1 MVNNFINEYNR
12 AMTNAYNKAMA
23 AAGRLEEATKG
34 RVVAPQV
41 IKKQVSNAVND
52 IYKSLAQGK
61 QGANVTRIVKNTA
74 KKNLDTLYKGAETN
88 INKALQSSG
97 VKGTVSQAMRKVQL
111 PKSALGKAGVAGT
124 IGYGGYRMLKPDET
138 LYNRGIGALQALS
151 GVASM
156 IPIPFIKGA
165 GMVGTFGTP
174 FLYRDEDKQ
183 TQQQLPQQEVSTIGL
198 DEVPQEQPPKLE
210 DIDTMIAKS
219 YNTSQLPQA
228 QPRMDDVGRII
239 RQYEAN
245 NNLQPEQV
253 VGQQSTQQ
261 DMVAEQPQ
269 QSGNLQDVLALY
281 QAQLGANQPYLEALQ
296 NYLNNYDDIMNQSRR
311 QQRYW
316 AGAAGFTGND
326 AYRDLAKSYSPE
338 QVEANRVQLIKA
350 LAEAKQ
356 GNIGELNKL
365 VGNAKTAMSMGL
377 PAEAGLASKDM
388 LNALVN
394 LQRSRDLLEGKR
406 YIADVGYEGKRY
418 GADANLYGRQYAS
431 DLALQGRMY
440 QATLDNQ
447 IRMAIAQGRMD
458 VARELANEKN
468 RVTLQAAMLNNLPY
482 AMDPSLLYN
491 ANMMMGNPL
500 NIQGGGQQT
509 STASG
514 VDPRA
519 INAMFDK
526 YAK

>member
-1 MVNNFINEYNR
+1 MNEYNR
-12 AMTNAYNKAMA
+12 AMANAYNKAMA

-52 IYKSLAQGK
+52 
-61 QGANVTRIVKNTA
+61 
-74 KKNLDTLYKGAETN
+74 LYKGKVTDIA
-88 INKALQSSG
+88 KALQSSG
-97 VKGTVSQAMRKVQL
+97 VKGAVGQAMRKAQL
-111 PKSALGKAGVAGT
+111 PKSALGKAGIAGT

-156 IPIPFIKGA
+156 VPIPLVKGA

-174 FLYRDEDKQ
+174 FLYRDNNNVQ
-183 TQQQLPQQEVSTIGL
+183 TQQQLPQQEVPTVGIGEPAKEL
-198 DEVPQEQPPKLE
+198 PPQLE
-210 DIDTMIAKS
+210 DIDPMIAKA

-228 QPRMDDVGRII
+228 QPRMDDVGRMI

-253 VGQQSTQQ
+253 VGQQSAQQ
-261 DMVAEQPQ
+261 EVVDQPQ

-281 QAQLGANQPYLEALQ
+281 QTQLGANQPYLEALQ

-406 YIADVGYEGKRY
+406 YTADVGYEGKRY

-447 IRMAIAQGRMD
+447 IRIAIAQGRMD
-458 VARELANEKN
+458 LARELANEKN
-468 RVTLQAAMLNNLPY
+468 RATLQATMLNNLPY
-482 AMDPSLLYN
+482 AMDPSVLYN
-491 ANMMMGNPL
+491 ANIMMGNPL
-500 NIQGGGQQT
+500 NMQGGGQQG

-526 YAK
+526 YTK

>member
-1 MVNNFINEYNR
+1 
-12 AMTNAYNKAMA
+12 
-23 AAGRLEEATKG
+23 
-34 RVVAPQV
+34 
-41 IKKQVSNAVND
+41 
-52 IYKSLAQGK
+52 
-61 QGANVTRIVKNTA
+61 
-74 KKNLDTLYKGAETN
+74 
-88 INKALQSSG
+88 
-97 VKGTVSQAMRKVQL
+97 
-111 PKSALGKAGVAGT
+111 
-124 IGYGGYRMLKPDET
+124 
-138 LYNRGIGALQALS
+138 
-151 GVASM
+151 
-156 IPIPFIKGA
+156 
-165 GMVGTFGTP
+165 
-174 FLYRDEDKQ
+174 
-183 TQQQLPQQEVSTIGL
+183 
-198 DEVPQEQPPKLE
+198 
-210 DIDTMIAKS
+210 
-219 YNTSQLPQA
+219 
-228 QPRMDDVGRII
+228 MDDVGRMI
-239 RQYEAN
+239 RRYEAN

-253 VGQQSTQQ
+253 IGQQIPQQ
-261 DMVAEQPQ
+261 EVVAEQPQ

-281 QAQLGANQPYLEALQ
+281 QAQLGANQPYLEALK
-296 NYLNNYDDIMNQSRR
+296 NYLNNYDDIMNQSRM

-406 YIADVGYEGKRY
+406 YTADVGYEGKRY

-447 IRMAIAQGRMD
+447 IRIAIAQGRMD

-482 AMDPSLLYN
+482 AMDPSVLYN

-500 NIQGGGQQT
+500 NIQGGGQQAG
-509 STASG
+509 TASG

-526 YAK
+526 YTK

>member
-1 MVNNFINEYNR
+1 MVNNFMNEYNR
-12 AMTNAYNKAMA
+12 AMANAYNKAMA

-34 RVVAPQV
+34 RVVAPKV
-41 IKKQVSNAVND
+41 IKTQYNKAMGNLYDALKIGEQ
-52 IYKSLAQGK
+52 K
-61 QGANVTRIVKNTA
+61 ANITRIVKNTA

-88 INKALQSSG
+88 IAKALQSNG
-97 VKGTVSQAMRKVQL
+97 VKGAVGQAISKVQL
-111 PKSALGKAGVAGT
+111 PKSALGKAGIAGT

-156 IPIPFIKGA
+156 VPIPLVKGA

-183 TQQQLPQQEVSTIGL
+183 AQQQLPQQEVPTVGL
-198 DEVPQEQPPKLE
+198 GEVPQEQPPQLE
-210 DIDTMIAKS
+210 DIDPMIAKA

-228 QPRMDDVGRII
+228 QPRMDNVGRMI

-253 VGQQSTQQ
+253 VGQQRIQQ
-261 DMVAEQPQ
+261 EAVAEQPQ
-269 QSGNLQDVLALY
+269 QSGSLQDVLALY
-281 QAQLGANQPYLEALQ
+281 QAQLGANKPYLEALQ

-394 LQRSRDLLEGKR
+394 LQRSRDILEGKR
-406 YIADVGYEGKRY
+406 YTADLGYEGKRY

-447 IRMAIAQGRMD
+447 IRIAIAQGRMD
-458 VARELANEKN
+458 IARELANEKN

>member
-1 MVNNFINEYNR
+1 MNEYNR
-12 AMTNAYNKAMA
+12 AIGNAYNKAMA

-41 IKKQVSNAVND
+41 IKTQYNKAMGNLYDALRMGEQ
-52 IYKSLAQGK
+52 K
-61 QGANVTRIVKNTA
+61 ANITKIVKNTVG
-74 KKNLDTLYKGAETN
+74 NNIDNLYKDKVTDIA
-88 INKALQSSG
+88 KALQSSG
-97 VKGTVSQAMRKVQL
+97 VKGAVGQAMRKVQL
-111 PKSALGKAGVAGT
+111 PKSALGKAGIAGT

-156 IPIPFIKGA
+156 VPIPLVKGA
-165 GMVGTFGTP
+165 GMVGAFGTP
-174 FLYRDEDKQ
+174 FLYRK
-183 TQQQLPQQEVSTIGL
+183 TQQQSQQK
-198 DEVPQEQPPKLE
+198 EVPTVGLGEVTNEQPPQLE
-210 DIDTMIAKS
+210 DIDPMIAKA

-228 QPRMDDVGRII
+228 QPRMDDVGRMI

-261 DMVAEQPQ
+261 EVVAEQPQ

-311 QQRYW
+311 QQRYYS
-316 AGAAGFTGND
+316 AVYGMTDND
-326 AYRDLAKSYSPE
+326 AYKDLAKTYSPE

-377 PAEAGLASKDM
+377 PAEAGLASKDI

-394 LQRSRDLLEGKR
+394 LQRSRDLLEGKL
-406 YIADVGYEGKRY
+406 YTADLGYEGKRY

-447 IRMAIAQGRMD
+447 IRIAIAQGRMD

-482 AMDPSLLYN
+482 VMDPSLLYN
-491 ANMMMGNPL
+491 ANIKMGNPL
-500 NIQGGGQQT
+500 NIQGGGQQS

>member
-1 MVNNFINEYNR
+1 MTNNFVNEYNR
-12 AMTNAYNKAMA
+12 AMANAYNKAMA
-23 AAGRLEEATKG
+23 AAGRLEQATKG

-52 IYKSLAQGK
+52 
-61 QGANVTRIVKNTA
+61 
-74 KKNLDTLYKGAETN
+74 LYKGKATD
-88 INKALQSSG
+88 IAKALQSSG
-97 VKGTVSQAMRKVQL
+97 VKGTVGQAIRKVQL
-111 PKSALGKAGVAGT
+111 PKSALGKAGVVGS

-151 GVASM
+151 GIASVV
-156 IPIPFIKGA
+156 PIPLVKGA

-174 FLYRDEDKQ
+174 FLYRDGDNAQ
-183 TQQQLPQQEVSTIGL
+183 QPQQLQQEVPTVGISEPTQEL
-198 DEVPQEQPPKLE
+198 PPQLE
-210 DIDTMIAKS
+210 DVDPMIAKA
-219 YNTSQLPQA
+219 YNTSRLPQA
-228 QPRMDDVGRII
+228 QPRMDDVGRMI

-253 VGQQSTQQ
+253 VDRQLPQQ
-261 DMVAEQPQ
+261 DMVVEQPQ
-269 QSGNLQDVLALY
+269 QSVPQSGNLQDVLALY
-281 QAQLGANQPYLEALQ
+281 QSQLGANQPYLEALQ

-365 VGNAKTAMSMGL
+365 IGNAKTAMSMGL

-394 LQRSRDLLEGKR
+394 LQRSKDLLEGKR
-406 YIADVGYEGKRY
+406 YTADVGYEGKRY
-418 GADANLYGRQYAS
+418 GADTNLYGRQYAS

-468 RVTLQAAMLNNLPY
+468 RATLQAAMLNNLPY
-482 AMDPSLLYN
+482 AMDPSVLYN
-491 ANMMMGNPL
+491 ANMMMGNPV
-500 NIQGGGQQT
+500 NMQGGGQQGG
-509 STASG
+509 TASG

-519 INAMFDK
+519 INAMFDR

>member
-1 MVNNFINEYNR
+1 MVNNFINEYNK

-52 IYKSLAQGK
+52 
-61 QGANVTRIVKNTA
+61 
-74 KKNLDTLYKGAETN
+74 LYKGKATD
-88 INKALQSSG
+88 IAKALQSSG
-97 VKGTVSQAMRKVQL
+97 VKGAVGQAMRKVQL
-111 PKSALGKAGVAGT
+111 PKSALGKAGIAGT

-138 LYNRGIGALQALS
+138 LYNRGVGALQALS

-156 IPIPFIKGA
+156 VPIPLVKGA

-183 TQQQLPQQEVSTIGL
+183 PQQQLPQQEVPTVGL
-198 DEVPQEQPPKLE
+198 GVAPHEQPPQLE
-210 DIDTMIAKS
+210 DIDPMIAKA

-228 QPRMDDVGRII
+228 QPRMDDVGRMI

-253 VGQQSTQQ
+253 VGQQTHQQ
-261 DMVAEQPQ
+261 DMVEQPQ

-316 AGAAGFTGND
+316 AGAAGFTGNN

-350 LAEAKQ
+350 LAEARQ

-406 YIADVGYEGKRY
+406 YTADIGYEGKRY

-500 NIQGGGQQT
+500 NIQGSGQQG

>member
-1 MVNNFINEYNR
+1 MNEYNR
-12 AMTNAYNKAMA
+12 AMANAYNKAMA

-34 RVVAPQV
+34 RVVAPKV
-41 IKKQVSNAVND
+41 IKTQYNKAMGNLYDALKTGEQ
-52 IYKSLAQGK
+52 K
-61 QGANVTRIVKNTA
+61 ANITRIVKNTA
-74 KKNLDTLYKGAETN
+74 KNNLDTLYKGAETN
-88 INKALQSSG
+88 INKALQSNK
-97 VKGTVSQAMRKVQL
+97 VKPVANTVKPLGKLGTV
-111 PKSALGKAGVAGT
+111 GTVAGT
-124 IGYGGYRMLKPDET
+124 GFGAYEAMNKNAHPYTRT
-138 LYNRGIGALQALS
+138 IGALQALAGIGSFIPYAPIALPSRAAS
-151 GVASM
+151 G
-156 IPIPFIKGA
+156 ILPF
-165 GMVGTFGTP
+165 FY
-174 FLYRDEDKQ
+174 LYNPQKKEDKQ
-183 TQQQLPQQEVSTIGL
+183 AQQQLLQQEVPTVGL
-198 DEVPQEQPPKLE
+198 GEAPQGQPPQLE
-210 DIDTMIAKS
+210 DIDPMIAKA

-228 QPRMDDVGRII
+228 QPRMDNVGRMI
-239 RQYEAN
+239 RQYESN

-253 VGQQSTQQ
+253 VSQQPIQQ
-261 DMVAEQPQ
+261 EEVVEQPQ
-269 QSGNLQDVLALY
+269 QSGSLQDVLALY

-406 YIADVGYEGKRY
+406 YTADVGYEGKRY

-447 IRMAIAQGRMD
+447 IRIAIAQGRMD

-482 AMDPSLLYN
+482 AMDPNLLYN

-500 NIQGGGQQT
+500 NIQGGVQQG
-509 STASG
+509 STTSG

>member
-1 MVNNFINEYNR
+1 MNEYNR
-12 AMTNAYNKAMA
+12 AMANAYNKAMA

-34 RVVAPQV
+34 RVVAPQTFKTQYNKA
-41 IKKQVSNAVND
+41 IND
-52 IYKSLAQGK
+52 IYKSLAGGEQGT
-61 QGANVTRIVKNTA
+61 NVIRIVKNTA

-88 INKALQSSG
+88 INKALQSNK
-97 VKGTVSQAMRKVQL
+97 VKPLANTVKPLGKLGTV
-111 PKSALGKAGVAGT
+111 GTIAGT
-124 IGYGGYRMLKPDET
+124 GFGAYEALNKNAHPYTRT
-138 LYNRGIGALQALS
+138 IGALQALS
-151 GVASM
+151 GIGSFIPYAPIALPSRAASG
-156 IPIPFIKGA
+156 ILPF
-165 GMVGTFGTP
+165 FY
-174 FLYRDEDKQ
+174 LYNPQKKEDKQ
-183 TQQQLPQQEVSTIGL
+183 AQQQLPQQEVPTVGL
-198 DEVPQEQPPKLE
+198 GEVPQEQPPQLE
-210 DIDTMIAKS
+210 DIDPMIAKA

-228 QPRMDDVGRII
+228 QPRMDNVGRMI

-245 NNLQPEQV
+245 NNLQPEQI
-253 VGQQSTQQ
+253 VGQQPTQQ
-261 DMVAEQPQ
+261 EAVVEQPQ

-350 LAEAKQ
+350 LSEAKQ

-406 YIADVGYEGKRY
+406 YTADVGYEGKRY

-447 IRMAIAQGRMD
+447 IRIAIAQGRMD

-468 RVTLQAAMLNNLPY
+468 RATLQAAMLNNLPY

-500 NIQGGGQQT
+500 NMQGGVQQT

>member
-1 MVNNFINEYNR
+1 MNEYNR
-12 AMTNAYNKAMA
+12 AMANAYNKAMA

-34 RVVAPQV
+34 RVVAPKV
-41 IKKQVSNAVND
+41 IKTQYNKAMGNLYDALKMGEQ
-52 IYKSLAQGK
+52 K
-61 QGANVTRIVKNTA
+61 ANITRIVKNTA

-88 INKALQSSG
+88 IAKALQSSG
-97 VKGTVSQAMRKVQL
+97 VKGAVGQAMRKVQL
-111 PKSALGKAGVAGT
+111 PKSALGKAGIAGT

-156 IPIPFIKGA
+156 VPIPLVKGA

-174 FLYRDEDKQ
+174 FLYRDEDNK
-183 TQQQLPQQEVSTIGL
+183 TQQQLPQQEVPTVGL
-198 DEVPQEQPPKLE
+198 GAVPQEQPQQLE
-210 DIDTMIAKS
+210 DIDPMITKA

-228 QPRMDDVGRII
+228 QPRMDDVGRMI

-253 VGQQSTQQ
+253 VGQQPIQQ
-261 DMVAEQPQ
+261 EVVAEQPQ
-269 QSGNLQDVLALY
+269 QSGSLQDVLALY

-406 YIADVGYEGKRY
+406 YTADVGYEGKRY

-447 IRMAIAQGRMD
+447 IRIAIAQGRMD

>member
-1 MVNNFINEYNR
+1 MVNNFMNEYNR
-12 AMTNAYNKAMA
+12 AMANAYNKAMD

-41 IKKQVSNAVND
+41 IKTQYNKAMGNLYDALKMGEQ
-52 IYKSLAQGK
+52 K
-61 QGANVTRIVKNTA
+61 ANITRIVKNTA

-88 INKALQSSG
+88 INKALQSNK
-97 VKGTVSQAMRKVQL
+97 VKPLGKLGTV
-111 PKSALGKAGVAGT
+111 GTVAGT
-124 IGYGGYRMLKPDET
+124 GFGAYEALNKNAHPYTRT
-138 LYNRGIGALQALS
+138 IGALQALAGIGSFIPYAPIALPSRAAS
-151 GVASM
+151 G
-156 IPIPFIKGA
+156 ILPF
-165 GMVGTFGTP
+165 FY
-174 FLYRDEDKQ
+174 LYNPQKKEDKQ
-183 TQQQLPQQEVSTIGL
+183 AQQQLPQQEVPTVGL
-198 DEVPQEQPPKLE
+198 GEVPQGQPPQLE
-210 DIDTMIAKS
+210 DIDPMIAKA

-228 QPRMDDVGRII
+228 QPRMDDVGRMI

-253 VGQQSTQQ
+253 VGQQPIQQ
-261 DMVAEQPQ
+261 EVVAEQPQ
-269 QSGNLQDVLALY
+269 QSGSLQDVLALY
-281 QAQLGANQPYLEALQ
+281 QAQLGANQPYIEALQ

-311 QQRYW
+311 QQRYYS
-316 AGAAGFTGND
+316 AVYGMTGND

-406 YIADVGYEGKRY
+406 YTADVGYEGKRY

-447 IRMAIAQGRMD
+447 IRIAIAQGRMD

-468 RVTLQAAMLNNLPY
+468 RATLQAAMLNNLPY

-500 NIQGGGQQT
+500 NIQGGGQQGN
-509 STASG
+509 TASG

>member
-1 MVNNFINEYNR
+1 MVNNFMNEYNR
-12 AMTNAYNKAMA
+12 AMANAYNKAMA

-52 IYKSLAQGK
+52 
-61 QGANVTRIVKNTA
+61 
-74 KKNLDTLYKGAETN
+74 LYKGKATD
-88 INKALQSSG
+88 IAKALQSSG
-97 VKGTVSQAMRKVQL
+97 VKGAVGQAMRKVQL
-111 PKSALGKAGVAGT
+111 PKSALGKAGIVGT

-156 IPIPFIKGA
+156 VPIPLVKGA

-183 TQQQLPQQEVSTIGL
+183 MQQQLQQQEVPTVRLG
-198 DEVPQEQPPKLE
+198 EAPKGQPPQLE
-210 DIDTMIAKS
+210 DIDPMITKA
-219 YNTSQLPQA
+219 YNTSQLLQA
-228 QPRMDDVGRII
+228 QPRMDDVGRMI

-245 NNLQPEQV
+245 NGLQPEQV

-261 DMVAEQPQ
+261 DMAVEQQQNVP

-406 YIADVGYEGKRY
+406 YTADVGYEGKRY

-447 IRMAIAQGRMD
+447 IRIAIAQGRMD
-458 VARELANEKN
+458 LARELANEKN

-500 NIQGGGQQT
+500 NMQGGGQQT
-509 STASG
+509 NTASG

>member
-1 MVNNFINEYNR
+1 MNEYNR
-12 AMTNAYNKAMA
+12 AMANAYNKAMA

-34 RVVAPQV
+34 RVVAPQTFKTQYNKA
-41 IKKQVSNAVND
+41 IND
-52 IYKSLAQGK
+52 IYKSLAGGE
-61 QGANVTRIVKNTA
+61 QGANVIRIVKNTA

-88 INKALQSSG
+88 INKALQSNK
-97 VKGTVSQAMRKVQL
+97 VKPLANTVKPLGKLGTV
-111 PKSALGKAGVAGT
+111 GTIAGT
-124 IGYGGYRMLKPDET
+124 GFGAYEALNKNAHPYTRT
-138 LYNRGIGALQALS
+138 IGALQSLAGIGSFIPYAPIALPSRAAS
-151 GVASM
+151 G
-156 IPIPFIKGA
+156 ILPF
-165 GMVGTFGTP
+165 FY
-174 FLYRDEDKQ
+174 LYNPQKKEDKQ
-183 TQQQLPQQEVSTIGL
+183 AQQQLPQQEVPTVGL
-198 DEVPQEQPPKLE
+198 GEVPQEQPPQLE
-210 DIDTMIAKS
+210 DIDPMIAKA

-228 QPRMDDVGRII
+228 QPRMDNVGRMI

-245 NNLQPEQV
+245 NNLQPEQI
-253 VGQQSTQQ
+253 VGQQPTQQ
-261 DMVAEQPQ
+261 EAVVEQPQ

-350 LAEAKQ
+350 LSEAKQ

-394 LQRSRDLLEGKR
+394 LQRSRDILEGKR
-406 YIADVGYEGKRY
+406 YTADVGYEGKRY

-447 IRMAIAQGRMD
+447 IRIAIAQGRMD

-468 RVTLQAAMLNNLPY
+468 RATLQAAMLNNLPY

-500 NIQGGGQQT
+500 NMQGGVQQT

>member
-1 MVNNFINEYNR
+1 MNEYNR

-34 RVVAPQV
+34 RVVAPQTFKTKYNQA
-41 IKKQVSNAVND
+41 IND
-52 IYKSLAQGK
+52 IYKSLAEGK

-88 INKALQSSG
+88 IAKALQSNK
-97 VKGTVSQAMRKVQL
+97 VKSVTNTVKPLGKLGTV
-111 PKSALGKAGVAGT
+111 GTIAGT
-124 IGYGGYRMLKPDET
+124 GFGAYEALNKNAHPYTRT
-138 LYNRGIGALQALS
+138 IGALQALAGIGS
-151 GVASM
+151 VIPYAPVALPSRAASR
-156 IPIPFIKGA
+156 ILPF
-165 GMVGTFGTP
+165 FY
-174 FLYRDEDKQ
+174 LYNPQKKEDDDKLQ
-183 TQQQLPQQEVSTIGL
+183 EQQLQQQEVPTVGL
-198 DEVPQEQPPKLE
+198 GEVTNEQPPQLE
-210 DIDTMIAKS
+210 DIDPMIAKA

-228 QPRMDDVGRII
+228 QPRMDNVGRMI

-261 DMVAEQPQ
+261 EVVAEQPQ

-326 AYRDLAKSYSPE
+326 AYKDLAKSYSPE

-350 LAEAKQ
+350 LAEARQ

-406 YIADVGYEGKRY
+406 YTADLGYEGKRY

-447 IRMAIAQGRMD
+447 IRIAIAQGRMD
-458 VARELANEKN
+458 LARELANEKN

-482 AMDPSLLYN
+482 AIDPNLLYN
-491 ANMMMGNPL
+491 ANIMMGNPL

-509 STASG
+509 NTASG

>member
-1 MVNNFINEYNR
+1 MVNNFMNEYNR
-12 AMTNAYNKAMA
+12 AMANAYNKAMA

-52 IYKSLAQGK
+52 
-61 QGANVTRIVKNTA
+61 
-74 KKNLDTLYKGAETN
+74 LYKGKATD
-88 INKALQSSG
+88 IAKALQSNG
-97 VKGTVSQAMRKVQL
+97 VKGSVGQAMRKVQL
-111 PKSALGKAGVAGT
+111 PKSALGKAGLAGT

-156 IPIPFIKGA
+156 VPIPLVKGA

-183 TQQQLPQQEVSTIGL
+183 AQQQLQQQEVPTIGL
-198 DEVPQEQPPKLE
+198 GETPKEQPPQLE
-210 DIDTMIAKS
+210 DIDPMIAKA

-228 QPRMDDVGRII
+228 QPRMDDVGRMI

-253 VGQQSTQQ
+253 VGQQQTQQ
-261 DMVAEQPQ
+261 DMTAVQQPQ

-281 QAQLGANQPYLEALQ
+281 QAQLGANKPYLEALQ
-296 NYLNNYDDIMNQSRR
+296 NYLNNYDDIMNKSRK

-338 QVEANRVQLIKA
+338 QVEANRIQLIKA

-365 VGNAKTAMSMGL
+365 IGNAKTAMSMGL

-406 YIADVGYEGKRY
+406 YTADIGYEGKRY

-447 IRMAIAQGRMD
+447 IRIAIAQGRMD

-482 AMDPSLLYN
+482 AMDPSVLYN

-500 NIQGGGQQT
+500 NIQGGSQQT
-509 STASG
+509 NTASG
-514 VDPRA
+514 IDPRA

>member
-1 MVNNFINEYNR
+1 MNEYNR
-12 AMTNAYNKAMA
+12 AMANAYNKAMA

-52 IYKSLAQGK
+52 
-61 QGANVTRIVKNTA
+61 
-74 KKNLDTLYKGAETN
+74 LYKGKVTDIA
-88 INKALQSSG
+88 KALQSSG
-97 VKGTVSQAMRKVQL
+97 VKGAVGQAMRKAQL
-111 PKSALGKAGVAGT
+111 PKSALGKAGIAGT

-156 IPIPFIKGA
+156 VPIPLVKGA

-174 FLYRDEDKQ
+174 FLYRDNNNVQ
-183 TQQQLPQQEVSTIGL
+183 TQQQLPQQEVPTVGIGEPAKEL
-198 DEVPQEQPPKLE
+198 PPQLE
-210 DIDTMIAKS
+210 DIDPMIAKA

-228 QPRMDDVGRII
+228 QPRMDDVGRMI

-253 VGQQSTQQ
+253 VGQQSAQQ
-261 DMVAEQPQ
+261 EVVDQPQ

-406 YIADVGYEGKRY
+406 YTADVGYEGKRY

-447 IRMAIAQGRMD
+447 IRIAIAQGRMD
-458 VARELANEKN
+458 LARELANEKN
-468 RVTLQAAMLNNLPY
+468 RATLQATMLNNIPY
-482 AMDPSLLYN
+482 AMDPSVLYN
-491 ANMMMGNPL
+491 ANIMMGNPL
-500 NIQGGGQQT
+500 NMQGGGQQG

-526 YAK
+526 YTK

>member
-1 MVNNFINEYNR
+1 MNEYNR
-12 AMTNAYNKAMA
+12 AMANAYNKAMA

-52 IYKSLAQGK
+52 
-61 QGANVTRIVKNTA
+61 
-74 KKNLDTLYKGAETN
+74 LYKGKATD
-88 INKALQSSG
+88 IAKALQSSG
-97 VKGTVSQAMRKVQL
+97 VKGAVGQAMRKVQL
-111 PKSALGKAGVAGT
+111 PKSALGKAGIAGT

-151 GVASM
+151 GIASM
-156 IPIPFIKGA
+156 VPIPLVKGA

-174 FLYRDEDKQ
+174 FLYRDNNGGQ
-183 TQQQLPQQEVSTIGL
+183 IQQQLPQQEVPTVGL
-198 DEVPQEQPPKLE
+198 GEAPKEQPPQLE
-210 DIDTMIAKS
+210 DIDTMIAKA

-228 QPRMDDVGRII
+228 QPRMDDVGRMI
-239 RQYEAN
+239 RQYEAS

-253 VGQQSTQQ
+253 VNQQLPQQ
-261 DMVAEQPQ
+261 DMVVEQPQ
-269 QSGNLQDVLALY
+269 QSVPQSGNLQDVLALY

-296 NYLNNYDDIMNQSRR
+296 NYLNNYDEIMNQSRK

-394 LQRSRDLLEGKR
+394 LQRSRDVLEGKR
-406 YIADVGYEGKRY
+406 YTADVGYEGKRY
-418 GADANLYGRQYAS
+418 GADANLYGRQYTS

-482 AMDPSLLYN
+482 ALDPSVLYN

-500 NIQGGGQQT
+500 NMQGGGQQGG
-509 STASG
+509 TASG
-514 VDPRA
+514 VDPMA
-519 INAMFDK
+519 INAMFNK